1 MGAVNWPECFA
12 SVRVDSISFSY
23 HVHLFL
29 QLFDFLHFDIQV
41 SRASPSLCIQP
52 LNGKIKQSLPMIFSV
67 CMGNGRSK
75 REVSKFG
82 AFATE

>member
-12 SVRVDSISFSY
+12 CLRVDGISFSR

-29 QLFDFLHFDIQV
+29 QLFPFLHFDIPV
-41 SRASPSLCIQP
+41 SGVSPSLCIQP
-52 LNGKIKQSLPMIFSV
+52 LNGKIKQSLRVSFPV
-67 CMGNGRSK
+67 CMGNGKSK
-75 REVSKFG
+75 SEVSRFG